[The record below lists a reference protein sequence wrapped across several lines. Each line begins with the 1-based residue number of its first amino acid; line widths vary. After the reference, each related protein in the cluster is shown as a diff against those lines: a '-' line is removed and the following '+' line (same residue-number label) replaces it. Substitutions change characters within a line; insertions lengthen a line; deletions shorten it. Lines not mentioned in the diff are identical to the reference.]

1 MQAFTLACE
10 FMYTAEIEELEDAE
24 VAINVW
30 MVASALVIRDLP
42 RYVHARV
49 LQLLPAAH
57 LQLMPGLF
65 RQALAAWQLS
75 RSSRPEME
83 EQGSGI
89 LQAVLEL
96 MMCKLQARTC
106 SLAYR
111 GCVCMLPAV
120 TGCCGGA
127 SELLASAAHPMHACI
142 AALLC
147 IRHALST
154 VVPPAS
160 TASPVQHTCT
170 WHTPFHMPH
179 HSAHHRWC
187 SWLPGIPENML

>member
-147 IRHALST
+147 IRH
-154 VVPPAS
+154 VVHSGAACLDGFARATHMHMAHPVPHAPS
-160 TASPVQHTCT
+160 QRSSPVVLMAT
-170 WHTPFHMPH
+170 WHT
-179 HSAHHRWC
+179 
-187 SWLPGIPENML
+187 